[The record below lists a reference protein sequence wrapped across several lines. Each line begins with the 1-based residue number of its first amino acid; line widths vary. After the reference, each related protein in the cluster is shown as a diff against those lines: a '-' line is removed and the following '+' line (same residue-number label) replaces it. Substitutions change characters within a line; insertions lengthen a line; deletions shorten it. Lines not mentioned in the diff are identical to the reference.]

1 MGWKMN
7 KVEIIRKGS
16 EYLQG
21 FEPNE
26 TYVAQKRAI
35 QSTLHD
41 ASEYD
46 SVWSENPK
54 SYDLITARGYMQML
68 CEEMRWKKYENEEIV
83 LRFFPERR

>member
-1 MGWKMN
+1 MN
-7 KVEIIRKGS
+7 KVEIIRKRT

-21 FEPNE
+21 FKPNDS
-26 TYVAQKRAI
+26 YIAQKRAI

-54 SYDLITARGYMQML
+54 SYDIITARGYMQML
-68 CEEMRWKKYENEEIV
+68 CEEMRWKKIKEDEENEIV
-83 LRFFPERR
+83 LKFFPERK